1 MRTRSILLV
10 AAAFA
15 SSLALGACASSRSA
29 QQQAGRAPDRLGD
42 DEGPP
47 RLETNAGQMEGVV
60 AEVDRDAGT
69 VSVQSG
75 DTVTTVPL
83 AAEATVHIDD
93 FDASFEDV
101 REGQQVR
108 AALQDTGERVEAVRI
123 QIMHQAVPVEGPDA
137 EGSPE
142 PAPDEGAPD
151 GETDGD
157 ALDEQLDEAR

>member
-1 MRTRSILLV
+1 MRTRSVLLV

-29 QQQAGRAPDRLGD
+29 QQQQQAGRTPDRLGD
-42 DEGPP
+42 TDGPP
-47 RLETNAGQMEGVV
+47 PLETNAGQLEGVV
-60 AEVDRDAGT
+60 AEVDRDEGT

-75 DTVTTVPL
+75 DTVRTVRL

-108 AALQDTGERVEAVRI
+108 AALHDTGDRVEAVRI
-123 QIMHQAVPVEGPDA
+123 QIMNQAVPVEAPDA
-137 EGSPE
+137 EASPT

-151 GETDGD
+151 GEP
-157 ALDEQLDEAR
+157 AADEQLDEAR